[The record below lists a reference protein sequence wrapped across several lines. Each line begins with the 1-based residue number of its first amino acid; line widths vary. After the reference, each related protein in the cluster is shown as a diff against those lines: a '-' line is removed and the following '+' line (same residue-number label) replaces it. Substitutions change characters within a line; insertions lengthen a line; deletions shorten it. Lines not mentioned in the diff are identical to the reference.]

1 MRLLAEQPH
10 QLDAGGDVVAMDRF
24 DDRVCV
30 ATGDR
35 NSANRDAAACQL
47 HTAGIGAA
55 ARENFHLVTNAAFFG
70 ERSQKFHQS
79 RIGNRVAVHDLDGSS
94 LAEPHAPVPFFD
106 ARNISGDRDVE
117 RDADVRF
124 QAERGDFRTT
134 DTDFLLHG
142 GDCNDRILARRKPL
156 ECFDHDVHPDAVVE
170 RLAGVEVAHLDQ
182 VAFERNRIAD
192 AHKLGDLVTGQA
204 DVNEHVFER
213 DSFGAFFRCGKV
225 RRLGAEHSRN
235 PLTSVN
241 PNALR
246 IEHTRIES
254 AERLHV
260 KEAFLGDM
268 PHQERNLVHVCG
280 EHDRPWR
287 LAFSLADEKDV
298 AHRIGANLVGI
309 RREFFDHE
317 CAELVL
323 PSRRRG
329 SVAQT
334 TQKFERHRED
344 KSGETVTGAMDGWHI
359 RTIAYCDGHWLH
371 ASFACGGVRSQRSVH
386 QLWSI
391 STMAHP
397 VPKPSDPAALDEQFV
412 AFVEI
417 VRLLRRHCPW
427 DREQTHE
434 SISHLLIEESYE
446 TLDAI
451 ERGDDAEF
459 KKELGDLLLHVV
471 MHSVI
476 AEERGAFTLR
486 DVIEYVAEKLVRRHP
501 HVFGDVEAD
510 RPDQVMQNW
519 ERLKMQEGRDSIL
532 AGVPKHLPALLR
544 AQRMQEKAA
553 HVGFDWKSP
562 DDVWD
567 KVREEL
573 SELQRETDPDAFTAE
588 FGDVLFALV
597 NAARHA
603 GIVAETALQSANDKF
618 QRRFRYIEQQARE
631 QGVSLAS
638 VSLEQMDTWWNQA
651 KREQS

>member
-1 MRLLAEQPH
+1 
-10 QLDAGGDVVAMDRF
+10 
-24 DDRVCV
+24 
-30 ATGDR
+30 
-35 NSANRDAAACQL
+35 
-47 HTAGIGAA
+47 
-55 ARENFHLVTNAAFFG
+55 
-70 ERSQKFHQS
+70 
-79 RIGNRVAVHDLDGSS
+79 
-94 LAEPHAPVPFFD
+94 
-106 ARNISGDRDVE
+106 
-117 RDADVRF
+117 
-124 QAERGDFRTT
+124 
-134 DTDFLLHG
+134 
-142 GDCNDRILARRKPL
+142 
-156 ECFDHDVHPDAVVE
+156 
-170 RLAGVEVAHLDQ
+170 
-182 VAFERNRIAD
+182 
-192 AHKLGDLVTGQA
+192 
-204 DVNEHVFER
+204 
-213 DSFGAFFRCGKV
+213 
-225 RRLGAEHSRN
+225 
-235 PLTSVN
+235 
-241 PNALR
+241 
-246 IEHTRIES
+246 
-254 AERLHV
+254 
-260 KEAFLGDM
+260 
-268 PHQERNLVHVCG
+268 
-280 EHDRPWR
+280 
-287 LAFSLADEKDV
+287 
-298 AHRIGANLVGI
+298 
-309 RREFFDHE
+309 
-317 CAELVL
+317 
-323 PSRRRG
+323 
-329 SVAQT
+329 
-334 TQKFERHRED
+334 
-344 KSGETVTGAMDGWHI
+344 
-359 RTIAYCDGHWLH
+359 
-371 ASFACGGVRSQRSVH
+371 
-386 QLWSI
+386 
-391 STMAHP
+391 MAHP

-532 AGVPKHLPALLR
+532 SGVPKHLPALLR

-573 SELQRETDPDAFTAE
+573 SELQRETDPDAFAAE